1 MGKIQAL
8 GPAAAVGIAWVRDEY
23 VVDALTASAKLDG
36 AEGRPHFLAGGGEMG
51 ALIRAMDWSKTSIGP
66 IESWSPTL
74 RTMVSFLLANRF
86 PLLLWWGPQYI
97 SIYNDAYRPI
107 LGVKHP
113 RSMGQPVSECWS
125 EIWHILKPLIDTP
138 FTGGPAT
145 WMDDI
150 ALEIN
155 RHGFVEETHFTIA
168 YSPVPDETAPRGI
181 GGVLAT
187 VHEITEKVVAERR
200 VQVLRDLGARAADAR
215 SAEEACILA
224 TDVLA
229 NHAKDVPFA
238 LLYLIDPEENEAR
251 LAGVSG
257 VAAGEPISPASVR
270 LDPGAP
276 GEAWPLAEAM
286 RQQQIIEVDNL
297 ADRFTRVPAGPWS
310 DSPHCAVVVPI
321 RSAKA
326 NELAGLV
333 IAGVSPRL
341 RLDDLH
347 RSFLE
352 LMASQIATSITN
364 ARAYQEE
371 RKRAEALAE
380 IDRAKTAFFSNVSH
394 EFRTPLTLMLGPLDE
409 ALAAPVQDLPQRRD
423 DLAMAHRSGL
433 RLLRLVNMLLDFS
446 RLEAGRLQASY
457 EPVDLAGFTAE
468 LASEFRAAIEKA
480 GLQLTV
486 DCPQLAQPVWID
498 RDMWEKIVLNLVSN
512 AFKFTL
518 DGGITVRVSQR
529 DGRAVLSVEDT
540 GIGIPAHELPQV
552 FERFHR
558 IEGARGRTH
567 EGTGIGLALVQELA
581 KLHGGSVEV
590 KSTLGTGSIFAVS
603 VPLGTG
609 HLPPDRLRA
618 QRTLVSTAI
627 GAQPYIEEA
636 LRWLPGGS
644 PANTAPVDVEDT
656 LLPERPAVTRPGAE
670 RSTVLLVDDNVD
682 MREYVRRLLAPH
694 YDVRTADDGIAA
706 LEAMRT
712 QPPDLVLS
720 DVMMP
725 RLDGFG
731 LVRKVRADA
740 TLARLPV
747 ILLSAR
753 AGEEASI
760 EGLEAGADDYLTKP
774 FSARELIARVTANL
788 KMAELRRGFEQR
800 IAADMRAM
808 SLLQDVG
815 NRCLRAGDNF
825 QECLECILDAA
836 IELAE
841 ADKGTIQL
849 LEPQSDALVIAAHRG
864 FEEPFLT
871 FFAQVR
877 SGRMGASGVAM
888 QLAERTVAEDVATSE
903 IFAGQPSRDVVL
915 VAGIRALYATPLVS
929 SAGKTMG
936 MISVHFA
943 APHRPSERELR
954 FVDLLARQAADYLA
968 RKRAEGL
975 AKTLVREVQHRSNN
989 LLAVIQAIAR
999 RSLAGGGSLPEARE
1013 AFEARLQALARANRQ
1028 LIKADWGGAKLSEII
1043 GLELAPFAE
1052 RTRMRGN
1059 DLTLAPQQA
1068 QNFCLALHELAT
1080 NAAKYGALS
1089 NASGKLDL
1097 SWSVANNGL
1106 GKLLQF
1112 SWRET
1117 GGPPVVTPTRR
1128 GFGTSLIKATF
1139 PDVRLEFAADGLS
1152 CEIDV
1157 PLGRSDEGDAAVVP
1171 AK

>member
-1 MGKIQAL
+1 MGRAQAARVTVL
-8 GPAAAVGIAWVRDEY
+8 SSRGESEAGRGGRTPF
-23 VVDALTASAKLDG
+23 LD
-36 AEGRPHFLAGGGEMG
+36 GGGEMG
-51 ALIRAMDWSKTSIGP
+51 DLIRATDWSRTPLGP
-66 IESWSPTL
+66 VETWPQSL
-74 RTMVSFLLANRF
+74 RTAVGIMLSSRYAMFV
-86 PLLLWWGPQYI
+86 WWGPELTNL
-97 SIYNDAYRPI
+97 YNDAYRLF
-107 LGVKHP
+107 LGTKHP
-113 RSMGQPVSECWS
+113 QSLGESAAKVWA
-125 EIWHILKPLIDTP
+125 EIWGLI
-138 FTGGPAT
+138 GPRAEAVFKRAEST
-145 WMDDI
+145 FDE
-150 ALEIN
+150 ALLLIME
-155 RHGFVEETHFTIA
+155 RFGYPEETYFTFS
-168 YSPVPDETAPRGI
+168 YSPIRNEHGDVGGLFCAVTEDTQRVI
-181 GGVLAT
+181 G
-187 VHEITEKVVAERR
+187 ERR
-200 VQVLRDLGARAADAR
+200 LRLLREVAATSSKNHTPEQVCVAAAECISRNARDL
-215 SAEEACILA
+215 
-224 TDVLA
+224 
-229 NHAKDVPFA
+229 PFA
-238 LLYLIDPEENEAR
+238 LIYLSEREGTSAR
-251 LAGVSG
+251 LVAHAGID
-257 VAAGEPISPASVR
+257 ADSPAGQLLVD
-270 LDPGAP
+270 LDANQSR
-276 GEAWPLAEAM
+276 WPLAQAAAAKSLA
-286 RQQQIIEVDNL
+286 IVDDL
-297 ADRFTRVPAGPWS
+297 PARFSHLPTGAWDRAPER
-310 DSPHCAVVVPI
+310 AVVIPLAEHGQTGVAGFLVAGLNPYLTFDDEY
-321 RSAKA
+321 RGFVGL
-326 NELAGLV
+326 LAGQITAG
-333 IAGVSPRL
+333 IAS
-341 RLDDLH
+341 
-347 RSFLE
+347 
-352 LMASQIATSITN
+352 

-371 RKRAEALAE
+371 RRRAEALAE

-394 EFRTPLTLMLGPLDE
+394 EFRTPLTLMLGPLEE
-409 ALAAPVQDLPQRRD
+409 ALAVPAEALPRKRD
-423 DLAMAHRSGL
+423 DLAMSHRSGL

-446 RLEAGRLQASY
+446 RIEAGRLQASY
-457 EPVDLAGFTAE
+457 EPVDFAGFTAE
-468 LASEFRAAIEKA
+468 LASEFRAATERA
-480 GLQLTV
+480 GLRLTV
-486 DCPQLAQPVWID
+486 DCPPLAEPVWID

-540 GIGIPAHELPQV
+540 GIGIPARELPQV
-552 FERFHR
+552 FDRFHR

-567 EGTGIGLALVQELA
+567 EGTGIGLALVQELT

-590 KSTLGTGSIFAVS
+590 ESTLGTGSTFAVT

-609 HLPPDRLRA
+609 HLPADRLRA
-618 QRTLVSTAI
+618 ERTLVSTAT

-644 PANTAPVDVEDT
+644 PANAAPVGIEET
-656 LLPERPAVTRPGAE
+656 LLPERPTAASAGAE
-670 RSTVLLVDDNVD
+670 RATVLLVDDNVD

-740 TLARLPV
+740 TLARVPV

-800 IAADMRAM
+800 IAADMHAM
-808 SLLQDVG
+808 SLLQHVG
-815 NRCLRAGDNF
+815 NRCLRAGDDF
-825 QECLECILDAA
+825 KECLEFILDAA
-836 IELAE
+836 IELSG
-841 ADKGTIQL
+841 ADKGNIQL
-849 LEPQSDALVIAAHRG
+849 LDPQSEALVIGAQRG

-877 SGRMGASGVAM
+877 SGEMGAASAAM
-888 QLAERTVAEDVATSE
+888 KLAERTVAEDVATSE

-915 VAGIRALYATPLVS
+915 AASVRAVYSNPLVS
-929 SAGKTMG
+929 SGGKTMG

-943 APHRPSERELR
+943 APHQPSEWELR
-954 FVDLLARQAADYLA
+954 FMDLLTRQAADYLE
-968 RKRAEGL
+968 RKQAEET
-975 AKTLVREVQHRSNN
+975 AKMLVREVQHRSNN
-989 LLAVIQAIAR
+989 LLAVIQAIAK
-999 RSLAGGGSLPEARE
+999 RSLSGEHSLSEARE

-1059 DLTLAPQQA
+1059 DLTLSPQQA

-1097 SWSVANNGL
+1097 SWSVANNGR

-1112 SWRET
+1112 SWYET
-1117 GGPPVVTPTRR
+1117 GGPPVVAPTRR

-1157 PLGRSDEGDAAVVP
+1157 PLGRSDDGAEALGP
-1171 AK
+1171 AT